1 MEYLSINEF
10 LTLDDN
16 GLEAYINWL
25 IEDKGCNLSV
35 NEDLRRLR
43 ELGEYNTESITLD
56 FINGYLLGNYDTI
69 DFSFPVYQ
77 VFSDTT
83 LRLFYYTINDRQ
95 RYTILV
101 PESFK
106 EKFIRE
112 ATLLEA
118 DEEADIPSLE
128 ECENTL
134 STLNSEELEKIIPY
148 LEKIGV
154 RNRSQEVKNT
164 IPLNSESLLQDDS
177 TARFSSAVWYEEI
190 QKKVVI
196 LAGVGGI
203 GSYVAFLLARMKP
216 RSLFLYDDDDVEF
229 VNMSGQLYSFTDVGK
244 KKVNAIANM
253 ISNYARYNSV
263 FAIPEKFTE
272 DCEAS
277 DIMICG
283 FDNMQARKTFF
294 KKWLIHVNSK
304 SEEEQKH
311 CLFIDG
317 RLAAEELQVFCIQ
330 GNDDYNKANY
340 ENYLFSD
347 DEADETVCS
356 YKQTTFMANM
366 IGSIIVNLFTN
377 FVANEIMEGLRDLP
391 FKTSFEA
398 ESMMF
403 KTEN

>member
-16 GLEAYINWL
+16 GLENYINWL

-43 ELGEYNTESITLD
+43 ELGEYNIENITLD
-56 FINGYLLGNYDTI
+56 YIKGYLLGNYDTI

-106 EKFIRE
+106 KEFIRE

-154 RNRSQEVKNT
+154 RNISQETKNT

-190 QKKVVI
+190 QKKVII
-196 LAGVGGI
+196 LAGLGGI

-253 ISNYARYNSV
+253 ISNYAGYNSV

-294 KKWLIHVNSK
+294 KKWLNHVNSK

-317 RLAAEELQVFCIQ
+317 RLAAEELQVFFIQ

>member
-16 GLEAYINWL
+16 SLEVYINWL

-56 FINGYLLGNYDTI
+56 FIKGYLLGNYDTI

-106 EKFIRE
+106 EEFIRE

-164 IPLNSESLLQDDS
+164 IPLNPESLLQDDS

-190 QKKVVI
+190 QKKVII
-196 LAGVGGI
+196 LAGLGGI
-203 GSYVAFLLARMKP
+203 GSYVTFLLARMKP

-253 ISNYARYNSV
+253 ISNYAGYNNV

-294 KKWLIHVNSK
+294 KKWLNHVNSK

-330 GNDDYNKANY
+330 GDDDYNKANY

-398 ESMMF
+398 ESIMF

>member
-10 LTLDDN
+10 LALDDN
-16 GLEAYINWL
+16 GLETYINWL
-25 IEDKGCNLSV
+25 IDNKNCTDSIARQLRKVKEIGECNI
-35 NEDLRRLR
+35 D
-43 ELGEYNTESITLD
+43 SIILD
-56 FINGYLLGNYDTI
+56 YIKGYLLGNYDTLT
-69 DFSFPVYQ
+69 FNFPSYSAFNDPTLQIFCYSLGRSVYAI
-77 VFSDTT
+77 V
-83 LRLFYYTINDRQ
+83 
-95 RYTILV
+95 V
-101 PESFK
+101 PENFK
-106 EKFIRE
+106 EDFIRE

-118 DEEADIPSLE
+118 DEVADIPSLE
-128 ECENTL
+128 ECENIL
-134 STLNSEELEKIIPY
+134 STLNSEELEKIISY
-148 LEKIGV
+148 LEKIGI
-154 RNRSQEVKNT
+154 RKGSQETKNT
-164 IPLNSESLLQDDS
+164 ISLNSESLLQDDS

-190 QKKVVI
+190 QKKVII
-196 LAGVGGI
+196 LAGLGGI

-229 VNMSGQLYSFTDVGK
+229 VNMSGQLYGCTDVGN

-253 ISNYARYNSV
+253 ISNYAGYNSV
-263 FAIPEKFTE
+263 FAIPEKFT
-272 DCEAS
+272 DVCEAS

-294 KKWLIHVNSK
+294 KKWLNHVNSK

-330 GNDDYNKANY
+330 GDDDYNKANY